1 MIGKHVRRSIFVVM
15 VLSQVGCRLLDPDRA
30 MVARVGDERL
40 TVAGLAETIS
50 RWDTRPKEPD
60 FVERYVRQWIDL
72 HLFVD
77 RLAVGDSMLDRE
89 TVLAARWP
97 DVHQVVIAD
106 FQMQL
111 FAEHMPFDSARV
123 DSIYDAGDLRTIWY
137 SFFRMSPEMTPAETR
152 AQLEAAERMRDR
164 LRQCGVWGEVMN
176 HNEDGQVRLIGGGN
190 LVLFARGETEPAFDG
205 AAFALEPG
213 GLSDLTPTRSGLNLI
228 YRPRLDEVRDEF
240 AQWAERAI
248 GTEFDSVY
256 AERLLETGAMEVGT
270 AGIEKAREVAEFPIR
285 HIDGDEVIATYRG
298 GEITAGRLVQ
308 WLQYL
313 PASMNH
319 GMIDATDE
327 RVREMLEGIVS
338 RELLWRQAD
347 SAGFQVTDSVLTWI
361 RGRHRASLVRTWDA
375 LDLAP
380 ETLGAAAP
388 SAAERRQVA
397 HDRIAEFIDT
407 GPGRNGALP
416 SVQPFLAVK
425 LRREGDWALAR
436 SGLGPVIERALRL
449 VEESAN

>member
-1 MIGKHVRRSIFVVM
+1 MRRSIFVVM
-15 VLSQVGCRLLDPDRA
+15 VLSQVGCGLLDLDRA
-30 MVARVGDERL
+30 MVARVGDEKL

-50 RWDTRPKEPD
+50 RWDTRPKSPD
-60 FVERYVRQWIDL
+60 FVERFVRQWIDL
-72 HLFVD
+72 HLFMD

-97 DVHQVVIAD
+97 DVYQFVIAD
-106 FQMQL
+106 FQIQV
-111 FAEHMPFDSARV
+111 FAEHMPFDSVRV
-123 DSIYDAGDLRTIWY
+123 DSIYNAGGLRAIWY
-137 SFFRMSPEMTPAETR
+137 RIFRMSPEMTPTETR
-152 AQLEAAERMRDR
+152 AQREAAERMRDR
-164 LRQCGVWGEVMN
+164 LRQRGVWGEAMN
-176 HNEDGQVRLIGGGN
+176 HNEDGQVRIIGDGN

-213 GLSDLTPTRSGLNLI
+213 ELSDLTPTQSGLHLI
-228 YRPRLDEVRDEF
+228 YRLRLDEVRDQF
-240 AQWAERAI
+240 ARWAERAL
-248 GTEFDSVY
+248 GTEFDSLY
-256 AERLLETGAMEVGT
+256 AERLLETEAMEVGT

-298 GEITAGRLVQ
+298 GEITAGRFVQ

-313 PASMNH
+313 PISVNH
-319 GMIDATDE
+319 EMIDATDE
-327 RVREMLEGIVS
+327 RVREMLGRIVS

-347 SAGFQVTDSVLTWI
+347 SAGFQVADSVLTWI
-361 RGRHRASLVRTWDA
+361 RGQYRASLASTWDA

-380 ETLGAAAP
+380 ETLGAAAA

-407 GPGRNGALP
+407 GPGRDGVLP

-436 SGLGPVIERALRL
+436 SRLEPVIERALRL
-449 VEESAN
+449 MEESAN

>member
-15 VLSQVGCRLLDPDRA
+15 GLSQVGCGLWDPDRA

-50 RWDTRPKEPD
+50 RWDMGPKVPD
-60 FVERYVRQWIDL
+60 FVERFVWQWIDL

-97 DVHQVVIAD
+97 EVREFVIAD
-106 FQMQL
+106 FQVQL
-111 FAEHMPFDSARV
+111 FAEHMPFDSALV
-123 DSIYDAGDLRTIWY
+123 DSIYNAGDLRAIWY
-137 SFFRMSPEMTPAETR
+137 SIFGMSSERTPTERR
-152 AQLEAAERMRDR
+152 AQQEAAERMRDR
-164 LRQCGVWGEVMN
+164 LRQRGMWGEAMY
-176 HNEDGQVRLIGGGN
+176 HNEDGQIRLISGGN
-190 LVLFARGETEPAFDG
+190 LVLFARGQTEPAFEG
-205 AAFALEPG
+205 TAFALEPG
-213 GLSDLTPTRSGLNLI
+213 ELSDVTPTRAGLQLI
-228 YRPRLDEVRDEF
+228 YRLRLDEVRDEF
-240 AQWAERAI
+240 ARWAERAL
-248 GTEFDSVY
+248 GTEFDSLY
-256 AERLLETGAMEVGT
+256 AERLLETEAMEVGT

-313 PASMNH
+313 PVSVNH
-319 GMIDATDE
+319 EMIDATDE
-327 RVREMLEGIVS
+327 RVREMLGRIVS

-347 SAGFQVTDSVLTWI
+347 SAGFQVADSVLTWI
-361 RGRHRASLVRTWDA
+361 RGQYRLSLASTWNA

-407 GPGRNGALP
+407 GPGRNGVLP

-436 SGLGPVIERALRL
+436 SRLEPVIERALRL
-449 VEESAN
+449 MEERAN

>member
-1 MIGKHVRRSIFVVM
+1 MIAKHVHRSIFVVM
-15 VLSQVGCRLLDPDRA
+15 VLSQIGCRLLDPDRA

-50 RWDTRPKEPD
+50 RWDTRRIEPG
-60 FVERYVRQWIDL
+60 FVERFVRQWIDL
-72 HLFVD
+72 HLFMD
-77 RLAVGDSMLDRE
+77 RLAAGDSMLDRE

-97 DVHQVVIAD
+97 DVYEFVIAD

-111 FAEHMPFDSARV
+111 FAEHMPFDSALV
-123 DSIYDAGDLRTIWY
+123 DSIYNAGDLRAIWY
-137 SFFRMSPEMTPAETR
+137 SIFGMSPERTPTERR
-152 AQLEAAERMRDR
+152 AQQEAAERMRDR
-164 LRQCGVWGEVMN
+164 LRQRGMWGEAMY
-176 HNEDGQVRLIGGGN
+176 HNEDGQIRLISGGN
-190 LVLFARGETEPAFDG
+190 LVLFARGQTEPAFEG
-205 AAFALEPG
+205 TAFALEPG
-213 GLSDLTPTRSGLNLI
+213 ELSDVTPTRAGLQLI
-228 YRPRLDEVRDEF
+228 YRLRLDEVRDEF
-240 AQWAERAI
+240 ARWAERAL
-248 GTEFDSVY
+248 GTEFDSLY
-256 AERLLETGAMEVGT
+256 AERLLETEAMEVGT

-313 PASMNH
+313 PVSVNH
-319 GMIDATDE
+319 EMIDATDE
-327 RVREMLEGIVS
+327 RVREMLGRIVS

-347 SAGFQVTDSVLTWI
+347 SAGFQVADSVLTWM
-361 RGRHRASLVRTWDA
+361 RGKHRASLVSTWDA
-375 LDLAP
+375 LDLTP

-407 GPGRNGALP
+407 GPGRNGVLP

-436 SGLGPVIERALRL
+436 SRLGPVIERALRL
-449 VEESAN
+449 MEESAN